1 MDLNRGVVVAHG
13 AETVLTVSTP
23 RVAPLLLFFH
33 GFDVGAVAKSVRNE
47 IDGDVGADGG
57 RALGIFVVHGFWRY
71 PLCFLTLSIVRHTLD
86 EGPASMING
95 WVGYQKQLARVF
107 GCLSIVCW
115 TVKERNTW
123 YQRPHLQELR

>member
-23 RVAPLLLFFH
+23 SVAPLLLLFH

-57 RALGIFVVHGFWRY
+57 RALGIFVVHDLENLLY
-71 PLCFLTLSIVRHTLD
+71 FLALSIVRHTLD

-107 GCLSIVCW
+107 GCLSIVLDSEG
-115 TVKERNTW
+115 TEQLEPTPVD
-123 YQRPHLQELR
+123 

>member
-57 RALGIFVVHGFWRY
+57 RALGIFVVHHGFLEIPVVFFHSFYR
-71 PLCFLTLSIVRHTLD
+71 
-86 EGPASMING
+86 ASH
-95 WVGYQKQLARVF
+95 F
-107 GCLSIVCW
+107 G
-115 TVKERNTW
+115 
-123 YQRPHLQELR
+123 

>member
-57 RALGIFVVHGFWRY
+57 RALGTFVVHDFGDTRCVFS
-71 PLCFLTLSIVRHTLD
+71 LFLSCVTLWMKGQPV
-86 EGPASMING
+86 
-95 WVGYQKQLARVF
+95 
-107 GCLSIVCW
+107 
-115 TVKERNTW
+115 
-123 YQRPHLQELR
+123 